1 MGENLKEKGF
11 TLVEVL
17 VSIIL
22 LFIILTSFLSLFFQS
37 AMFIHSNEE
46 KLGTMQMAQKYINLI
61 EENVGLSDLNSI
73 QIGTEI
79 DKKAID
85 QLILKNTNKS
95 IDSSSFR
102 IKGFITNT
110 DTPKGLTQFKI
121 IVQDPNDTKNKSV
134 TYTYIRK

>member
-1 MGENLKEKGF
+1 MRKNLKEEGF

-22 LFIILTSFLSLFFQS
+22 LFIILTSFLSFFSQS
-37 AMFIHSNEE
+37 AMFIHSNEK
-46 KLGTMQMAQKYINLI
+46 KLGTMQIAQKYINLI
-61 EENVGLSDLNSI
+61 EENVGLSDLKYI
-73 QIGTEI
+73 PIGTEI
-79 DKKAID
+79 DKKDID
-85 QLILKNTNKS
+85 QLILKTTNKS

-102 IKGFITNT
+102 IKGFITT

-121 IVQDPNDTKNKSV
+121 IVQDPSDTKNKSV